1 MMPHHLPPHTNAQRQ
16 QLLNMYIQ
24 QYNRINNQIE
34 RLMSSRETVS
44 DCMNQL
50 VFPEFERNNNPNSRI
65 NLEELEEIQLHIRN
79 PGPGPVP
86 VVEFREL
93 LFRDIDNP
101 INDTCPITMEL
112 FRPDDL
118 VSQLN
123 YCKHIFIQSHFQ
135 TWIAMRSTC
144 PLCRHAMNPLR

>member
-1 MMPHHLPPHTNAQRQ
+1 MPHHLPPHTNAQRH

-34 RLMSSRETVS
+34 RLMSSLDTVR

-50 VFPEFERNNNPNSRI
+50 VFPEFERNNNSPIPIN
-65 NLEELEEIQLHIRN
+65 NLEEFQLHIHVPNPN

-86 VVEFREL
+86 VPEFREL
-93 LFRDIDNP
+93 LFRDIENP

-112 FRPDDL
+112 FRPDEL

-135 TWIAMRSTC
+135 TWISMRSTC
-144 PLCRHAMNPLR
+144 PLCRHAVNH